1 MPFELG
7 IFFGAK
13 RFGNTLQKNK
23 NALVLEKTKYRYQ
36 QYISDLSGIDSKS
49 HNNQPNIVIDKVRD
63 WLKTA
68 SRRSTLP
75 GSALI
80 KREYKIFRR
89 HLPEIIVGVGL
100 NPKAIT
106 FNEYC
111 EIVETSIIQQLN
123 NASV

>member
-63 WLKTA
+63 CLKTA